1 MPLAINLTLMNT
13 TKKEIIESLLLYN
26 QEKHAKTKNPNHS
39 NNNDGNTDHS
49 NNLVARQARLTGTH
63 A

>member
-1 MPLAINLTLMNT
+1 MNT
-13 TKKEIIESLLLYN
+13 TKQEIIESLLLYN